1 MGKKA
6 TDRLE
11 GVYSNVAQKN
21 HQVIQAALDLGCTD
35 TYPVTAGN
43 ILLRAPG
50 CSKHTIASMKT
61 EAGNSYGEY
70 FVGDND
76 ALVFA
81 PDVWRRLQE
90 LRWTAIHRKA

>member
-11 GVYSNVAQKN
+11 KVCGNAAQKN

-35 TYPVTAGN
+35 THPVTAGN
-43 ILLRAPG
+43 ILLRATC

-61 EAGNSYGEY
+61 DAGNSYGEY
-70 FVGDND
+70 FIGDND

-81 PDVWRRLQE
+81 PDVWRRLKE
-90 LRWTAIHRKA
+90 LRWVSSR